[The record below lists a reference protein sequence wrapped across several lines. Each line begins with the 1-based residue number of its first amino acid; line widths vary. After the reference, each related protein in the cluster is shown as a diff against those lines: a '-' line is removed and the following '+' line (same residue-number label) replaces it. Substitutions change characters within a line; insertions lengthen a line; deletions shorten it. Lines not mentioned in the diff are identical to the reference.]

1 MALPLRELVIAP
13 KQKDLVMTIAYWI
26 TAGLLAFVYL
36 MSGGMKVV
44 RNKDALVASG
54 QNWAKNVNPAL
65 PKVVGLLEVLGAV
78 GVIVP
83 PLTGFAV
90 VLAPVAAIG
99 LALVQV
105 VAIVVHI
112 RLGETKQLAVNVVL
126 LVLAIAVAVLAF
138 FAFAI

>member
-1 MALPLRELVIAP
+1 
-13 KQKDLVMTIAYWI
+13 
-26 TAGLLAFVYL
+26 
-36 MSGGMKVV
+36 MKVV

>member
-1 MALPLRELVIAP
+1 
-13 KQKDLVMTIAYWI
+13 MTIAYWI

-78 GVIVP
+78 
-83 PLTGFAV
+83 

>member
-1 MALPLRELVIAP
+1 
-13 KQKDLVMTIAYWI
+13 MTIAYWI